1 MGSSHVLTTFP
12 FSLRGERLVGQEMF
26 KVMDRAQR
34 LEQEGHHIYHLELGN
49 PRMAPPPEIVVAT
62 VAAIQD
68 MQLGYAPMAGLLE
81 LRSALATRYARI
93 TGRPLDAHHV
103 VISPANLLI
112 SQFLD
117 LTCNRG
123 DRVSLF
129 TPAFP
134 SYWAATAH
142 IGLEV
147 VPVQLTQDNG
157 FHLEE
162 FHIEQ
167 AITTRPKA
175 IIINSANN
183 PTGAV
188 YTKPMLELLVQR
200 CEEERIWLLSD
211 ETYAELSFGWP
222 FFTLA
227 SCEASQLV
235 VLSSFSKLFSIPGYR
250 TGYAIAHPH
259 VAEKLALSS
268 STLISCLPAFTQL
281 GCLAGLSVIDQYV
294 TRVKAHCDRVTS
306 TCATMVNRSGLL
318 RCVSPESGFYL
329 FVDISGTGVDDTAFC
344 KQLLEERH
352 TAVTPGRSFGAD
364 CASFIRIATCGQEHD
379 VVEGVQRVVE
389 LARHLGG
396 ADVKAA

>member
-1 MGSSHVLTTFP
+1 MTG
-12 FSLRGERLVGQEMF
+12 
-26 KVMDRAQR
+26 
-34 LEQEGHHIYHLELGN
+34 LGFD
-49 PRMAPPPEIVVAT
+49 E
-62 VAAIQD
+62 
-68 MQLGYAPMAGLLE
+68 
-81 LRSALATRYARI
+81 S
-93 TGRPLDAHHV
+93 HV

-117 LTCNRG
+117 LTCNPG
-123 DRVSLF
+123 DRVALF

-147 VPVQLTQDNG
+147 VPIALTQGNG

-162 FHIEQ
+162 AHIIS
-167 AITTRPKA
+167 ALAARPKA
-175 IIINSANN
+175 IIVNSANN

-188 YTKPMLELLVQR
+188 YTRPMMELLAQR

-235 VLSSFSKLFSIPGYR
+235 VMSSFSKIFSIPGYR
-250 TGYAIAHPH
+250 TGYAIAHPA
-259 VAEKLALSS
+259 VVEKLALFS
-268 STLISCLPAFTQL
+268 STLISCLPVFTQL

-294 TRVKAHCDRVTS
+294 ARVKAHCDRVTS
-306 TCATMVNRSGLL
+306 TCATMINRSGILHCTL
-318 RCVSPESGFYL
+318 PESGFYL
-329 FVDISGTGVDDTAFC
+329 FVDISGMGLEDTVFC
-344 KQLLEERH
+344 QQLLEERH

-364 CASFIRIATCGQEHD
+364 CASFVRIATCGQEED
-379 VVEGVQRVVE
+379 VLEGVQRVID
-389 LARHLGG
+389 LARHVGG
-396 ADVKAA
+396 ANAKAA